1 MSISTHP
8 PEAAFHE
15 ETSRRRHGRR
25 RRQCTGLA
33 AGAAIGFVAGLVLQ
47 EVIGLGRITGHADN
61 PFSVIFGLP
70 VAMAIAFGLFGLL
83 LATTREVAVVD
94 APVRVRWFRGLG
106 RAATSTRGQLP
117 GSSVPPG
124 TTGDEEQARPAGS
137 DPPRAGIGA

>member
-1 MSISTHP
+1 V
-8 PEAAFHE
+8 
-15 ETSRRRHGRR
+15 
-25 RRQCTGLA
+25 RQFTGLFG
-33 AGAAIGFVAGLVLQ
+33 GAAVGFTAGLILQ
-47 EVIGLGRITGHADN
+47 WAIGLTRITGHADN

-124 TTGDEEQARPAGS
+124 TTGDEERPAGS
-137 DPPRAGIGA
+137 GPPRAGIGA